1 MGLTEEPA
9 RDRPE
14 LLGQFVPREVALAL
28 PDIDRVWHVC
38 DHIVTDDARV
48 SAVDQWLDSGNE

>member
-14 LLGQFVPREVALAL
+14 LLGQLVPREDALAR
-28 PDIDRVWHVC
+28 PDIDLVWHVC
-38 DHIVTDDARV
+38 HHSVTDDQRV
-48 SAVDQWLDSGNE
+48 SAVDLWLESRNE